1 MTNFLLNLLPT
12 IAGILLG
19 ICYVPQI
26 IKTYLT
32 KDVRSM
38 STAFWIILNVALTF
52 LAINAVV
59 VYKTSGVWGYMLT
72 ETFNEGLAL
81 VTLLMVLKYR
91 KNDSKLNA
99 PPREEFKGLG
109 KIGFVVSGN
118 VVSGNISGNTTSG
131 NAQ

>member
-1 MTNFLLNLLPT
+1 MTNFMLNLLPT

-26 IKTYLT
+26 IKTYMT

-81 VTLLMVLKYR
+81 VTLIMVLKYR
-91 KNDSKLNA
+91 KNDKKLNT
-99 PPREEFKGLG
+99 PSSQPQGLG
-109 KIGFVVSGN
+109 PIGFRKE
-118 VVSGNISGNTTSG
+118 
-131 NAQ
+131 

>member
-1 MTNFLLNLLPT
+1 MLNLLPT

-19 ICYVPQI
+19 ICYVPQL
-26 IKTYLT
+26 IKTFRM

-59 VYKTSGVWGYMLT
+59 VFKTSGVWGYMLT

-81 VTLLMVLKYR
+81 VQLIMVLIYR
-91 KNDSKLNA
+91 ENDNKLNS
-99 PPREEFKGLG
+99 PQKEQYKGLDP
-109 KIGFVVSGN
+109 IGFKK
-118 VVSGNISGNTTSG
+118 
-131 NAQ
+131 